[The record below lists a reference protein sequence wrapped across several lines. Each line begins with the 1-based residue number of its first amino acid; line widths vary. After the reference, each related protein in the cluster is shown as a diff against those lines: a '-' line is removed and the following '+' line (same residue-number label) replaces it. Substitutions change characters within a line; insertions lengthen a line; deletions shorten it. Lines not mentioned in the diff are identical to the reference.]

1 MIQLAFLPSDWSLK
15 EEANMKGRIGFFVGV
30 MASLLWMEFSAQAQ
44 DLGPGF
50 TKVKDGIYVFAPA
63 ATTTTCSF
71 VVTQEGVVMIDSCNS
86 PLDSRRML
94 AAMKKVTDKPIVF
107 LIDTETHSDHTGNH
121 FIFSP
126 PATIINHEGAGAGMR
141 KEYNPKRAETLAAQS
156 PAMREAVQG
165 YKMITPHIE
174 YKDKMTITLGERTF
188 ELIYL
193 KNVHSEADT
202 AIWLPKERVL
212 FSASAAN
219 VRRFLNLR
227 PAVVISDVL
236 ASYKLMKSLNPEVV
250 VTGHGPVTTTKVFD
264 EYEGFYT
271 LLLKRVGEMTAQGKS
286 LDEIKKELKMPEYAD
301 WHDQERLAA
310 NIDAAYRSLKK

>member
-1 MIQLAFLPSDWSLK
+1 MKSHFKFGYLFAFVYFGLVS
-15 EEANMKGRIGFFVGV
+15 
-30 MASLLWMEFSAQAQ
+30 ASAAQ

-50 TKVKDGIYVFAPA
+50 TKIKDGIYTFAPD

-71 VVTQEGVVMIDSCNS
+71 VVTQEGVVMIDSCNN
-86 PLDSRRML
+86 PLHARNML
-94 AAMKKVTDKPIVF
+94 AAIKKVTDKPIVF
-107 LIDTETHSDHTGNH
+107 LIDTETHNDHTGNH

-126 PATIINHEGAGAGMR
+126 PATIINAEGAAAGMR

-156 PAMREAVQG
+156 AEMREAVKG
-165 YKMITPHIE
+165 EKMIPPHIE
-174 YKDKMTITLGERTF
+174 YKERMTINLGERTF

-212 FSASAAN
+212 FAAAAAN
-219 VRRFLNLR
+219 VRRFINLQSS
-227 PAVVISDVL
+227 VVIPDVL

-250 VTGHGPVTTTKVFD
+250 VTGHGPVTTTKTFD

-271 LLLKRVGEMTAQGKS
+271 LLLKRVGDMAAQGKS
-286 LDEIKKELKMPEYAD
+286 LDEIKKEVKMPEYAD
-301 WHDQERLAA
+301 WRDQNRLGA
-310 NIDAAYRSLKK
+310 NIDAAWRVVKK

>member
-1 MIQLAFLPSDWSLK
+1 MKVRVRFFFFVAVAFLC
-15 EEANMKGRIGFFVGV
+15 AGFPV
-30 MASLLWMEFSAQAQ
+30 QAQ
-44 DLGPGF
+44 ELGPGF
-50 TKVKDGIYVFAPA
+50 HKIKDGIYTFAPD

-71 VVTQEGVVMIDSCNS
+71 IVTQEGVVMIDSCNS
-86 PLDSRRML
+86 PLDSRKM
-94 AAMKKVTDKPIVF
+94 AAAIKKVTDKPVVF
-107 LIDTETHSDHTGNH
+107 LIDTETHSDHTANH

-126 PATIINHEGAGAGMR
+126 PATIINHAGAGEGMK
-141 KEYNPKRAETLAAQS
+141 KEYDPKRAETLAAKS
-156 PAMREAVQG
+156 PEMRAALEG
-165 YKMITPHIE
+165 FRMITPQIE
-174 YKDKMTITLGERTF
+174 YKDRMTIHLGERIF

-212 FSASAAN
+212 FAASAAN

-227 PAVVISDVL
+227 PSVVIPDVL

-250 VTGHGPVTTTKVFD
+250 VTGHGPPTTTKVFD

-271 LLLKRVGEMTAQGKS
+271 LLLKRVGDMAGQGKS

-301 WHDQERLAA
+301 WHDQNRLGA
-310 NIDAAYRSLKK
+310 NIDAAYRSVKK